1 MSDNNIKEIVKE
13 ELNKDNRKFYIR
25 VIFVMLAVIIVYYA
39 ILAWGFDV
47 FCQYRQKSELPCHKI
62 MQKCNFGRQKKKVRR
77 PLKAYKY
84 SLYIYI

>member
-39 ILAWGFDV
+39 ISPIQNCKRDGNTTGWCTNSRAGNMSW
-47 FCQYRQKSELPCHKI
+47 
-62 MQKCNFGRQKKKVRR
+62 
-77 PLKAYKY
+77 
-84 SLYIYI
+84 